1 MSLRPRQRSTGTA
14 SALGKSSSSPIVL
27 VHGAWVGEWCW
38 EPILP
43 LLATSGRPVHRVSL
57 TGHGARS
64 ANSGPHVTLAQHV
77 GDLVGVFEANDIAD
91 ATLVAHSY
99 GGRVITK
106 AWPELRSRI
115 RQMIYLDAHAPLGPD
130 QPDDTFEE
138 DNGMIPLSEVV
149 PGPEVFTAPTTA
161 AAFYERLMPQ
171 SAAALREPFR
181 VRLPADL
188 DKTFVHAS
196 EEPSPLFRRYAEAA
210 RSDPSW
216 HYVELPGTHWLMYTN
231 PREVA
236 AVILDP
242 HSFRR
247 SP

>member
-1 MSLRPRQRSTGTA
+1 MSTPGRR
-14 SALGKSSSSPIVL
+14 SSSPIVL

-38 EPILP
+38 EPLLP
-43 LLATSGRPVHRVSL
+43 LLATSGRPVYRVSL

-64 ANSGPHVTLAQHV
+64 ACSGPHVTLAQHV
-77 GDLVGVFEANDIAD
+77 RDLVAVFDSNDIVD

-115 RQMIYLDAHAPLGPD
+115 RQMIYLDAHAPLGPH
-130 QPDDTFEE
+130 QPDDSYEE
-138 DNGMIPLSEVV
+138 DNGMIPFAEFV
-149 PGPEVFTAPTTA
+149 PGPEVFATPATA
-161 AAFYERLMPQ
+161 AAFYVRLMPQ
-171 SAAALREPFR
+171 SAAALREPYR
-181 VRLPADL
+181 VDLPADL

-196 EEPSPLFRRYAEAA
+196 EEPSSRFRRYAEAA

-216 HYVELPGTHWLMYTN
+216 HYVEIPGTHWLMYTN
-231 PREVA
+231 PPEVA

-242 HSFRR
+242 HSFAR
-247 SP
+247 

>member
-1 MSLRPRQRSTGTA
+1 MRPRQRSTGTA
-14 SALGKSSSSPIVL
+14 SAAGKARRSPIVL
-27 VHGAWVGEWCW
+27 VHGGWVGEWCW

-43 LLATSGRPVHRVSL
+43 LLATSGRPVYRVSL

-64 ANSGPHVTLAQHV
+64 AGSGPHVSLAQHV
-77 GDLVGVFEANDIAD
+77 ADLVALFDANDIAD

-99 GGRVITK
+99 GGRVITR

-130 QPDDTFEE
+130 PPDDTYEE
-138 DNGMIPLSEVV
+138 DNGMIPFSGFV
-149 PGPEVFTAPTTA
+149 PDPEEFATPATA

-181 VRLPADL
+181 VDLPAAL
-188 DKTFVHAS
+188 DKTFVYAS
-196 EEPSPLFRRYAEAA
+196 KEPSPRFWRYAQAA
-210 RSDPSW
+210 RSDPFW
-216 HYVELPGTHWLMYTN
+216 HYVEIPGTHWLMYAN
-231 PREVA
+231 PREVT

-242 HSFRR
+242 HSF
-247 SP
+247 